1 MRSILVLSFILS
13 LVTASQAQQRIIYDD
28 DCSQDV
34 DCVAT
39 LPILYALEDRGEINI
54 LAMAADS
61 ANPLTA
67 PVMKIFANYGGHPQT
82 PIGANQSND
91 PATGLCVT
99 NKCNVS
105 DWTTGLVQ
113 RFDAGDTRA
122 SYPDCVSVYR
132 KALAHEP
139 PHSVAVVVTGF
150 APCLNQLLAS
160 GPDAASKLSGAE
172 LVKQKVKLLS
182 VMGGRYP
189 QGKEWN
195 FTSDAPGFHKL
206 FAQWT
211 KQNGYPP
218 VYFNGFE
225 NGLYVLAGPPATA
238 SPMVNPTKY
247 GLDLA
252 KTPQRPMWDMLS
264 ALFAARGLAYHGVTY
279 FTLSQPGTIAID
291 EQTGADTWSPATD
304 SGHYVLTNAAS
315 NETFSALFDGY
326 AHDSGFLA
334 KPEPNHAVSK

>member
-1 MRSILVLSFILS
+1 MRVWIALFTFLS
-13 LVTASQAQQRIIYDD
+13 LGSLSQAQQRMIYDD

-39 LPILYALEDRGEINI
+39 LPILYALEDRGEIGI
-54 LAMAADS
+54 LAMVADS

-67 PVMKIFANYGGHPQT
+67 PVMKVFAKYAGHSQT
-82 PIGANQSND
+82 PIGANQSSD
-91 PATGLCVT
+91 PATQLCVS
-99 NKCNVS
+99 NQCNVS
-105 DWTTGLVQ
+105 DWTAGLVA

-122 SYPDCVSVYR
+122 NYPDCVSVYR
-132 KALAHEP
+132 RALAHEP
-139 PHSVAVVVTGF
+139 VHSVAIVVTGF

-160 GPDAASKLSGAE
+160 GPDATSKLSGAE

-189 QGKEWN
+189 EGKEWN
-195 FTSDAPGFHKL
+195 FESDAPGFHKL
-206 FAQWT
+206 FTQWT

-218 VYFNGFE
+218 VYFNGFA
-225 NGLYVLAGPPATA
+225 NGLYVLAGSPATA
-238 SPMVNPTKY
+238 SPMTDPTKY

-252 KTPQRPMWDMLS
+252 KTSQRPMWDMLS
-264 ALFAARGLAYHGVTY
+264 VLFAARGLAYHGVAY
-279 FTLSQPGTIAID
+279 FTLSRPGTITLDA
-291 EQTGADTWSPATD
+291 QTGADQWSSEVD

-326 AHDSGFLA
+326 AHSGFLA
-334 KPEPNHAVSK
+334 KPEAKHTASK